1 MGAVS
6 TSASH
11 GETSRAAARPVRLRL
26 GPVVWSLA
34 AALAFLVSF
43 PTRQLTLWQG
53 FLLAVPYMIATVGLG
68 WRAGAALAPVGIALL
83 WIRSALLG
91 SPVDWSDYF
100 GLAAAMLLA
109 GGAGHQLFT
118 LWNAA
123 ERRARHS
130 SRRAR
135 LLQQAAL
142 ELHQADGID
151 RLFGSAPRLLSD
163 MLAFAHAEIFVPD
176 GDELVL
182 HTTWRWNVGPG
193 FRMPLRTVSGRAYRT
208 GEPQYVPDT
217 SADPEFLAAPSAP
230 PTRSELALPVRCGT
244 EVRAVLNLEHTQPD
258 AFGPHDHDALRAFVR
273 IMEEVLE
280 RLEASAALTRQKQ
293 EQEFLA
299 RLNQRLLEAEGVRP
313 AAKAALHDVMNALGM
328 DAGAVLQLRH
338 ARFWALAR
346 VGELPAAL
354 ATRLAEGFAFDG
366 PLRDV
371 WETRASIVLDD
382 VTSVSSWS
390 GAGTATGDGSATG
403 EGFAGTGAVAG
414 DRVGEAGVT
423 AGSAA
428 GDGAGA
434 NAGVDAE
441 IRSVAIVPI
450 VNAQKEVQALL
461 VAVTFER
468 VRTWS
473 DADRRLL
480 AAAVGSLGVALE
492 RVLLARR
499 LVAMLDVVRRLA
511 RSDAP
516 ATLFHQAAEAAV
528 ELVPDAEAASILVRE
543 GDLFRFQAAAGYDLA
558 ALQRAAGP
566 FTVEEELRW
575 YAGPAEDFRRG
586 QPRVLRGSDIVEKSQ
601 ASSLT
606 RSPLHVEGGR
616 VHEMRAQVLVPI
628 TDHGDVV
635 AVLNIDNFSTEDAF
649 GSNAVRVAEAFAQH
663 IAVIVRQAEHV
674 SALERSAI
682 TDSLTGLG
690 NRAGFQRRFRAE
702 LARAERYRHPLSVV
716 LIDLDNF
723 KAVNDRH
730 GHATGDAALVGVADV
745 LRREQRSSD
754 CGFRWGGDEFVMLLP
769 EIGSEEGR
777 RAALRFATLI
787 GDLTFEGTRLSASV
801 GVATFPDD
809 GHDEDALMQ
818 RADGLMYS
826 EKPRPPADAND

>member
-6 TSASH
+6 TTASH
-11 GETSRAAARPVRLRL
+11 GPARRGSARALRLRV
-26 GPVVWSLA
+26 GPVLWSLA
-34 AALAFLVSF
+34 AALAFLASF

-68 WRAGAALAPVGIALL
+68 WRAGAALAPVGFALL
-83 WIRSALLG
+83 WVRSALLG
-91 SPVDWSDYF
+91 SPVGWSDYL
-100 GLAAAMLLA
+100 GLGAAMLIA

-118 LWNAA
+118 LWSAA
-123 ERRARHS
+123 ERTARHS

-142 ELHQADGID
+142 ELNQADGVD
-151 RLFGSAPRLLSD
+151 RLFRSAPRLLSE
-163 MLAFAHAEIFVPD
+163 MLAFAHAEVFVPD

-182 HTTWRWNVGPG
+182 HTTWRWNVRPG
-193 FRMPLRTVSGRAYRT
+193 FRMSLRTVSGRAYRT

-217 SADPEFLAAPSAP
+217 SLDPEFLPAPSAA
-230 PTRSELALPVRCGT
+230 PTRSELALPVRCGA
-244 EVRAVLNLEHTQPD
+244 EVRAVLNLEHTHRD

-280 RLEASAALTRQKQ
+280 RLEANAAVQRQKG

-338 ARFWALAR
+338 ARFWALAH
-346 VGELPAAL
+346 VGDLPAAL
-354 ATRLAEGFAFDG
+354 ATRLEEGFAFDG
-366 PLRDV
+366 ALREV
-371 WETRASIVLDD
+371 WETRETVLIDD
-382 VTSVSSWS
+382 MRSVPSWA
-390 GAGTATGDGSATG
+390 GADDTGDI
-403 EGFAGTGAVAG
+403 GTVAV
-414 DRVGEAGVT
+414 
-423 AGSAA
+423 
-428 GDGAGA
+428 
-434 NAGVDAE
+434 
-441 IRSVAIVPI
+441 VP
-450 VNAQKEVQALL
+450 VMNAQREVQALL
-461 VAVTFER
+461 AAVTLDR
-468 VRTWS
+468 VRAWT

-480 AAAVGSLGVALE
+480 TAAVGSLGVALE
-492 RVLLARR
+492 RVLLNRR

-516 ATLFHQAAEAAV
+516 ATMFRQAAEAAV

-543 GDLFRFQAAAGYDLA
+543 GDLFRFEAAVGYDLD
-558 ALQRAAGP
+558 ALQQAAGP
-566 FTVEEELRW
+566 FTFDEELRW
-575 YAGPAEDFRRG
+575 YAAPAEDFLRG

-601 ASSLT
+601 ASSHT
-606 RSPLHVEGGR
+606 RSPLHVEGAR
-616 VHEMRAQVLVPI
+616 VNEMRAHVLVPI
-628 TDHGDVV
+628 TDRDDVV

-649 GSNAVRVAEAFAQH
+649 GANAVGVAEAFAQH
-663 IAVIVRQAEHV
+663 IAVIVRQARHV

-682 TDSLTGLG
+682 TDTLTGLG

-730 GHATGDAALVGVADV
+730 GHATGDAALRGVADV
-745 LRREQRSSD
+745 LRSEQRASD

-777 RAALRFATLI
+777 RAAMRFAALI
-787 GDLTFEGTRLSASV
+787 GGLVYEGTRLSASV

-809 GHDEDALMQ
+809 GSDEDALMQ

-826 EKPRPPADAND
+826 EKPRQQAGAND